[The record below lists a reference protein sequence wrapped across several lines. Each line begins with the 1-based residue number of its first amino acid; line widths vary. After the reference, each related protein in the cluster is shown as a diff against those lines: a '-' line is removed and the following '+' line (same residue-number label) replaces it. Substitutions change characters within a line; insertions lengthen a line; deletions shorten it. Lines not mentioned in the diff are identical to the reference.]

1 MYTKKELAN
10 KTAVSVQKIEE
21 YEKMD
26 YFHSTCNF
34 ITGNYYYNDYK
45 PVLLS
50 FLQCLEK
57 KGMSYET
64 IKEVLHGKK
73 SKEIELLEK
82 ENYVKSIDFS
92 IISGDYQDY
101 VKWNGKKEENS
112 IEAHEIKCNNAKY
125 YIILDEDRFYGDF
138 LVYYHEN
145 TIFEN
150 SLLVCNEVLFKNVI
164 NYLKEQGYSYITYY
178 EYEKEITTIQYLKD
192 KYLAEVIENDILF
205 GNILFVKL
213 KIVL

>member
-1 MYTKKELAN
+1 MYTREELAN
-10 KTAVSVQKIEE
+10 KAEVSVQKIKE
-21 YEKMD
+21 YEDED

-34 ITGNYYYNDYK
+34 ITGNHYYNDSK
-45 PVLLS
+45 PILLS

-57 KGMSYET
+57 KGMSHEE
-64 IKEVLHGKK
+64 IWEVLNGTK
-73 SKEIELLEK
+73 SKEIERLEK
-82 ENYVKSIDFS
+82 ENYIKSVDFS
-92 IISGDYQDY
+92 IISGNYRDY
-101 VKWNGKKEENS
+101 VKWNGKKDENS

-150 SLLVCNEVLFKNVI
+150 SLLVCNDVLFKNVI
-164 NYLKEQGYSYITYY
+164 DYLKGEGYLYITYY
-178 EYEKEITTIQYLKD
+178 EYEKEKTTIQYLKD
-192 KYLAEVIENDILF
+192 KYLAEVIEDNVLF